1 MNTLLFPGQGSQYVG
16 MGKSF
21 LSSHGRLFDEAE
33 DTLGFPLKKL
43 MFEGPLDALT
53 ETAIAQPAILL
64 HSVICYEFI
73 KEKHNLGINFGLGHS
88 LGEYSALVAAGVLTL
103 RDALK
108 TVHTRGLL
116 MQQAAPKGGGMA
128 AVLGMDALSIVDAL
142 NEFSSVGDEY
152 AAVANFNGPAQTV
165 IAGTKVGV
173 AKAAAKLKSL
183 GAKRVID
190 LPVSAPFHSAL
201 MKPVAEKMVEVLS
214 AIDFSDAKF
223 PIISNVSAQKELS
236 GETIKRLLIEQIYS
250 PVRFTDCVQYIMDH
264 ASARNYLELGPK
276 NVLCGLVKKI
286 DENGVLQ
293 NIDTYEDGENLNF

>member
-1 MNTLLFPGQGSQYVG
+1 MG

-21 LSSHGRLFDEAE
+21 LSSHGDFFEEAE
-33 DTLGFPLKKL
+33 DALAIPLKKL
-43 MFEGPLDALT
+43 MFEGPIDALT

-64 HSVICYEFI
+64 HSVICYDFI
-73 KEKHNLGINFGLGHS
+73 KPKQLPISFALGHS
-88 LGEYSALVAAGVLTL
+88 LGEYSALVAAQVLTL
-103 RDALK
+103 SDALK

-116 MQQAAPKGGGMA
+116 MQQAAPCGGGMA

-142 NEFSSVGDEY
+142 KEFRAVGEEY
-152 AAVANFNGPAQTV
+152 AAVANFNGPGQTV
-165 IAGTKVGV
+165 IAGTKAGI

-201 MKPVAEKMVEVLS
+201 MKPVALKMVEVLS
-214 AIDFSDAKF
+214 AIPFSDAKF
-223 PIISNVSAQKELS
+223 PIISNVSAQKEVY
-236 GETIKRLLIEQIYS
+236 GETIKRLLIEQISS

-264 ASARNYLELGPK
+264 APTRNYLELGPK

-286 DENGVLQ
+286 DENGILKNV
-293 NIDTYEDGENLNF
+293 DTHEDGENLNF